1 MTRYTLSMTNLADL
15 RKTYSQDSLS
25 EEDIAQNPILQ
36 FQSWFEQAS
45 AAKCPEP
52 HAMTLATISPNGL
65 PSARIVLLK
74 GITEDS
80 FIFYTNYTSQKGHE
94 IASNPNVA
102 LLFFWHELERQVR
115 IEGVASQL
123 DSSRSDTYYHSRP
136 IESRIG
142 AWASPQSQIIP
153 NREFLVT
160 QEDQFKE
167 LYGSAP
173 PRPPHWGGYAV
184 KANKIEFWQGRPSR
198 LHDRIAFS
206 FRENSWHM
214 CRLAP

>member
-1 MTRYTLSMTNLADL
+1 MTNLADL
-15 RKTYSQDSLS
+15 RKTYSQGSLS

-45 AAKCPEP
+45 TAKCPEP
-52 HAMTLATISPNGL
+52 HAMTLATISSNGL

-115 IEGVASQL
+115 IEGIASQL
-123 DSSRSDTYYHSRP
+123 DSSRSDAYFHSRP

-142 AWASPQSQIIP
+142 AWASPQSQVIP
-153 NREFLVT
+153 NRDFLVT

-167 LYGSAP
+167 LYGNNP
-173 PRPPHWGGYAV
+173 PRPPHWGGYEV

-206 FRENSWHM
+206 LHENSWHM
-214 CRLAP
+214 SRLAP

>member
-1 MTRYTLSMTNLADL
+1 
-15 RKTYSQDSLS
+15 
-25 EEDIAQNPILQ
+25 
-36 FQSWFEQAS
+36 
-45 AAKCPEP
+45 
-52 HAMTLATISPNGL
+52 MTLATISPNGL

-115 IEGVASQL
+115 IEGIASQL
-123 DSSRSDTYYHSRP
+123 DSSRSDAYFHSRP

-142 AWASPQSQIIP
+142 AWASPQSQVIP
-153 NREFLVT
+153 NRDFLVT

-167 LYGSAP
+167 LYGNNP
-173 PRPPHWGGYAV
+173 PRPPHWGGYEV

-206 FRENSWHM
+206 LHENSWHM
-214 CRLAP
+214 SRLAP

>member
-1 MTRYTLSMTNLADL
+1 MTNLADL

-65 PSARIVLLK
+65 PSSRIVLLK

>member
-1 MTRYTLSMTNLADL
+1 MTNLADL
-15 RKTYSQDSLS
+15 RKTYSQGSLS

-45 AAKCPEP
+45 TAKCPEP
-52 HAMTLATISPNGL
+52 HAMTLATISSNGL

-94 IASNPNVA
+94 IANNPNVA

-123 DSSRSDTYYHSRP
+123 DTSRSDAYYHSRP

-167 LYGSAP
+167 LYGSSP
-173 PRPPHWGGYAV
+173 PRPTHWGGYEV

-206 FRENSWHM
+206 FHENSWHM
-214 CRLAP
+214 SRLAP